1 MGEIEAIVELQAE
14 LIAALDAR
22 DVESIER
29 ATRSLADALEKMRR
43 RSAVVSGG
51 QEMRDKVSYALK
63 QSDAAKTRVNF
74 LAVKNREKM
83 EQLAE
88 LRRPATGNVYGN
100 RGNLRVP
107 ALQA

>member
-22 DVESIER
+22 DVDGIER
-29 ATRSLADALEKMRR
+29 TTKALAGALEKMRR
-43 RSAVVSGG
+43 RSAVMSGG
-51 QEMRDKVSYALK
+51 QEMRDKVGHALK
-63 QSDAAKTRVNF
+63 QSDALKTRVNF

-100 RGNLRVP
+100 RGNMRVA